1 MGTKRFWRYIG
12 NDGIFLL
19 ILDFAMSSCACFV
32 FDCANENVIKKISER
47 KAVRT
52 IIRSICGVLSFVVTF
67 GVLLICFFGK

>member
-1 MGTKRFWRYIG
+1 
-12 NDGIFLL
+12 
-19 ILDFAMSSCACFV
+19 MSSCACFV